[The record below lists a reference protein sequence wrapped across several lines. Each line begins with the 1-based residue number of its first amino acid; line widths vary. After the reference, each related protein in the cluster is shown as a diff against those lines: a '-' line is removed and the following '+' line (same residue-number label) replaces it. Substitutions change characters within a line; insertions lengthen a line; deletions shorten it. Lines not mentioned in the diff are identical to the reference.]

1 MVSICVVGAALS
13 MRSGDPMDIVWAISY
28 ATIFGGLLQLV
39 VCFPALK
46 RLWGIIPPSFTG
58 FSNPRFKN
66 LLGEMGKVALI
77 GIAAKINIIVLRYL
91 ASSLE
96 DGAMTQYW
104 NATRLVDFAQGI
116 IAVGIASV
124 LLPKI
129 VEAVGK

>member
-1 MVSICVVGAALS
+1 MIEGCYRLLFAYQHSSAC
-13 MRSGDPMDIVWAISY
+13 
-28 ATIFGGLLQLV
+28 GGLSHRV
-39 VCFPALK
+39 FPVSPILGL
-46 RLWGIIPPSFTG
+46 RI
-58 FSNPRFKN
+58 

-91 ASSLE
+91 ASSLD

-129 VEAVGK
+129 IKAVENNDGESLSREFRWSI